1 MNKESRDNIVKLD
14 DGYQIFKTI
23 RCSPP
28 YFENKKKNVMAMIR
42 QLGIP
47 SLFISL
53 SAADTKWTNLLSSIQ
68 TLLTN
73 KLCSSEEIEKMTG
86 SQKCTLISSH
96 PTACSQYFDNR
107 VKKFYKHILKS
118 PHSPFG
124 KLVNYFYRVEFQHR
138 GSPHIH
144 GLLWIENA
152 PHYEKN
158 TDQEII
164 QYIDS
169 IITRERNI
177 SNNQNKSI
185 ELQLHNNNNNNNNNN
200 NLFDLSLHSSRVA
213 VKILG

>member
-1 MNKESRDNIVKLD
+1 M
-14 DGYQIFKTI
+14 
-23 RCSPP
+23 
-28 YFENKKKNVMAMIR
+28 
-42 QLGIP
+42 
-47 SLFISL
+47 
-53 SAADTKWTNLLSSIQ
+53 
-68 TLLTN
+68 LLTN
-73 KLCSSEEIEKMTG
+73 TLCSNEEIEKMTW

-107 VKKFYKHILKS
+107 VKKMYKHILKS

-124 KLVNYFYRVEFQHR
+124 KLVNYFHRVEFQHR

-158 TDQEII
+158 TDQEKI

-169 IITRERNI
+169 IITCERNI

-185 ELQLHNNNNNNNNNN
+185 ELQLHKHSKSYTKRINNVKKCRFGAPCPVIDETKILYPLDEHYISKKDFYSDFTKKLTNLFKKITKKN
-200 NLFDLSLHSSRVA
+200 NLSL
-213 VKILG
+213 

>member
-1 MNKESRDNIVKLD
+1 
-14 DGYQIFKTI
+14 
-23 RCSPP
+23 
-28 YFENKKKNVMAMIR
+28 
-42 QLGIP
+42 
-47 SLFISL
+47 
-53 SAADTKWTNLLSSIQ
+53 
-68 TLLTN
+68 
-73 KLCSSEEIEKMTG
+73 MTW

-169 IITRERNI
+169 IITCERNI
-177 SNNQNKSI
+177 IIIKINLLNYNYINIPSHALK
-185 ELQLHNNNNNNNNNN
+185 ELIML
-200 NLFDLSLHSSRVA
+200 
-213 VKILG
+213 KM